1 MRSLVIVPA
10 YNEQALVG
18 QVVAEIRRH
27 GLSVVVVDD
36 GSTDAT
42 AARALAAGATVLRH
56 CVNRG
61 QGAALQTGITFA
73 IAQQV
78 DALVT
83 FDADGQQDAEQIQA
97 VLEPIESGRAEV
109 ALGSRF
115 LDIDPSLPN
124 TRRVVLRFA
133 AAITRWY
140 TGLRVTDVHNGF
152 RAFSRSA
159 AERLCIHQ
167 DRMAHAS
174 ELLEQIAA
182 GKFRYVE
189 VPVRVRYTHYS
200 LGKGQKLR
208 HSVQIVWDLFFSR
221 LSK

>member
-97 VLEPIESGRAEV
+97 VLRWRSGLAFWILTPRCQTRGGWCCASRLPLPAGTLV
-109 ALGSRF
+109 CAL
-115 LDIDPSLPN
+115 L
-124 TRRVVLRFA
+124 TC
-133 AAITRWY
+133 ITVF
-140 TGLRVTDVHNGF
+140 G
-152 RAFSRSA
+152 RSA
-159 AERLCIHQ
+159 AAPPNGCAYTKIAWP
-167 DRMAHAS
+167 M
-174 ELLEQIAA
+174 LL
-182 GKFRYVE
+182 
-189 VPVRVRYTHYS
+189 S
-200 LGKGQKLR
+200 C
-208 HSVQIVWDLFFSR
+208 SSR
-221 LSK
+221 LPQENFATSKCPCGCATRTTLWVRDKNCATPSKSSGIYFLAA